1 MLPFIEKAILR
12 KHRWPGMPT
21 ANQGTTTLLLSST
34 TQGHCK
40 SFHPS
45 LWKTWNLSSVPPFPT
60 VVETRIAGAD
70 LPCCRPMFNS
80 SQPLYIFI
88 TFYGCGIETRC
99 IARPTW
105 AVAAKQ
111 MVYHL
116 TTTCIN
122 DKVKTRGFPCECLV
136 YVLLLFDWFHSNA
149 VQVSSAT
156 SWPPSFWCNFM
167 TTEFPMQLMTSKF
180 PVQFTTSKFP
190 VQLQNSKFPEQFPSS
205 QFNFMTT
212 EFPVQLHN
220 CQLSSW
226 TSWPPGF
233 RCNFMTSLHLWC

>member
-88 TFYGCGIETRC
+88 IFIRLWYRDQMYSQANMGSGSQTNGLPFNNHMYKWQGENERLSLWMPGLRPPPFWLISFKCG
-99 IARPTW
+99 A
-105 AVAAKQ
+105 
-111 MVYHL
+111 
-116 TTTCIN
+116 
-122 DKVKTRGFPCECLV
+122 
-136 YVLLLFDWFHSNA
+136 
-149 VQVSSAT
+149 
-156 SWPPSFWCNFM
+156 SFQCNFM
-167 TTEFPMQLMTSKF
+167 TTEFLVQLHDHRVSDATYDQQVSGAIYDQQVSGAASKQQ
-180 PVQFTTSKFP
+180 VSGAVSKFP
-190 VQLQNSKFPEQFPSS
+190 VQLHDHRVSGA
-205 QFNFMTT
+205 
-212 EFPVQLHN
+212 
-220 CQLSSW
+220 
-226 TSWPPGF
+226 TS
-233 RCNFMTSLHLWC
+233 